1 MKMKSLLLPACLAI
15 TCTARAALMYSGVQN
30 IAVPATLEGTY
41 LRLSDGTVSGA
52 FPADWSTA
60 PWLNPFFGG
69 VDIAN
74 SPLLRPVIAGTD
86 QIVNLAPGTVIASA
100 SNFVAGESGST
111 THVGP
116 SANQF
121 QIGTA
126 GIIGFVFETTVG
138 GPDFYGWAKVVI
150 NNAGA
155 GSIIDWA
162 YDNTPGTSIQAGQI
176 APVPEPATL
185 AVGLLCIGA
194 GIARRRRA

>member
-1 MKMKSLLLPACLAI
+1 MANLLELRHVSKTSSRGLINAKS
-15 TCTARAALMYSGVQN
+15 TVALQDISL
-30 IAVPATLEGTY
+30 TLKEEDPTI
-41 LRLSDGTVSGA
+41 LT
-52 FPADWSTA
+52 
-60 PWLNPFFGG
+60 
-69 VDIAN
+69 
-74 SPLLRPVIAGTD
+74 
-86 QIVNLAPGTVIASA
+86 
-100 SNFVAGESGST
+100 VAGESGST

>member
-1 MKMKSLLLPACLAI
+1 
-15 TCTARAALMYSGVQN
+15 MYSGVQN

-155 GSIIDWA
+155 GSITDWA